1 MKTKRVVFE
10 RPGEIAL
17 EEVELPEPSGNQ
29 VLVKTLTTL
38 ISTGTEL
45 TTLTGEFPPRS
56 YWAEVSKYPF
66 TPGYSNV
73 GTVIKR
79 GGDVEEVEIG
89 DRVASMT
96 PHSQY
101 ALADVGEPLKEPRG
115 VVKIPDGVS
124 DEEATFH
131 DLASTVMNSIRLAKV
146 SMGESVVVIGAGLL
160 GQFAVMFS
168 RIAGGYPVISIELSE
183 KRLKIAQKSGATET
197 VKSDVEDVEKK
208 VRSITNSRMA
218 DVVFEVTGNP
228 AVIPWAIKLVK
239 PQGRLIVLSSP
250 RGPTQ
255 LDFHDEVN
263 APSRTIIGTHVTS
276 QPEYE
281 TPYNQWT
288 LKRNTEL
295 FFEFLKGGIIKIN
308 HLISHKYPWFEA
320 ERAYRMLIEN
330 RAEAMGV
337 ILDFREVQ

>member
-10 RPGEIAL
+10 RPKEIAL
-17 EEVELPEPSGNQ
+17 KEVELPEPSGNQ

-146 SMGESVVVIGAGLL
+146 SMGESVVVVGAGLL

-208 VRSITNSRMA
+208 VRSITNGRMA

-239 PQGRLIVLSSP
+239 PQGRFVVLSSP

-295 FFEFLKGGIIKIN
+295 FFEFLKGGIIKVN

-320 ERAYRMLIEN
+320 ERAYRMLTEN

-337 ILDFREVQ
+337 ILDFREGQ